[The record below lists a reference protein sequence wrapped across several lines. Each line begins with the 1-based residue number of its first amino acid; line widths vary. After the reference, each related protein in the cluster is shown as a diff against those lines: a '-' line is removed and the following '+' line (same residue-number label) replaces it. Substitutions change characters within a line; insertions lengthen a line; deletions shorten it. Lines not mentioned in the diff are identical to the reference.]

1 MIEEINIS
9 QLGVIEAA
17 TLPLSRGFTVVT
29 GETGAGKTMVVTA
42 LGLLLGQRADSGAV
56 RHGENVASV
65 QTRYLLPQLSDR
77 LQNLL
82 AEQDAL
88 VEEHEQGHELLVSRS
103 VYANGRS
110 RASVGGRQVPAGI
123 LHEIGRELVA
133 VHGQTD
139 QLRLTGAQAQRQALD
154 QFAGDDLAAELSM
167 YQQRFTAW
175 KMAAEKL
182 TEITGNLRE
191 RNLEAEALR
200 QALTDIDQVA
210 PEEGEDEQLKNTLR
224 RLENLEALRNAAAI
238 AQTAL
243 IGADEGG
250 FEDIPSIAGLIHR
263 AETELG
269 MVTADDEDL
278 VKLAQRL
285 QEISILSTD
294 LAAEFGSYLSSL
306 DMDDLSAL
314 GEVHERIAELN
325 RITRK
330 YGQHGN
336 STLDE
341 VIAWAAEARERL
353 VDLEVSDERID
364 ELRNQV
370 AEFDKQLGDSADRL
384 GKIRRAAAEELAI
397 AVSHELQ
404 SLSMPD
410 AALVVEVTRTE
421 ERTQYGQDQIE
432 ILLQPHPGAKPRPLG
447 KGASG
452 GELSRVM
459 LALEVVLASKN
470 PVPTMIFDEVD
481 AGVGGQAAIEI
492 GRRLAQ
498 LAKHTQVIVVTHLPQ
513 VAAFADNHIRVL
525 KATDQQAAVTLSDV
539 APLTPE
545 QRVLELA
552 RMLSG
557 HQDSASAQEH
567 ARELLKTSHA

>member
-1 MIEEINIS
+1 MIEEISIN

-17 TLPLSRGFTVVT
+17 TLPLGPGFTVVT

-65 QTRYLLPQLSDR
+65 QTRYLLAAPSQR
-77 LQNLL
+77 LAALL
-82 AEQDAL
+82 AEQDAI
-88 VEEHEQGHELLVSRS
+88 VEEHEQGQELLASRS

-123 LHEIGRELVA
+123 LSEIGRELVA

-139 QLRLTGAQAQRQALD
+139 QLRLTGVQAQRQALD
-154 QFAGDDLAAELSM
+154 QFAGPELGTELAD
-167 YQQRFTAW
+167 YQRNFTEW
-175 KMAAEKL
+175 KAAAEKL
-182 TEITGNLRE
+182 NEFTSNLRE
-191 RNLEAEALR
+191 RTLEADGLR
-200 QALTDIDQVA
+200 QALADIDQVN
-210 PEEGEDEQLKNTLR
+210 PEEGEDERLKNTLR
-224 RLENLEALRNAAAI
+224 RLENLEALRNASRI
-238 AQTAL
+238 AQAVL

-250 FEDIPSIAGLIHR
+250 FEDTPSVAGLIQR
-263 AETELG
+263 AETELS
-269 MVTADDEDL
+269 MVAADDEEL
-278 VKLAQRL
+278 QQLTQRL
-285 QEISILSTD
+285 QEISILSSD
-294 LAAEFGSYLSSL
+294 LAAEFGSYLSGL
-306 DMDDLSAL
+306 DMDDLDSL
-314 GEVHERIAELN
+314 TQVHERIAELN

-336 STLDE
+336 STLAE
-341 VIAWAAEARERL
+341 VIQWAAQAHERL
-353 VDLEVSDERID
+353 NDLDVSDERI
-364 ELRNQV
+364 EQLRDRV
-370 AEFDKQLGDSADRL
+370 AELDQQLAASATRL
-384 GKIRRAAAEELAI
+384 TAIRQAAAGELAK
-397 AVSHELQ
+397 AVSAELQ
-404 SLSMPD
+404 ALSMPD
-410 AALVVEVTRTE
+410 AALVVEVSPAESRTH
-421 ERTQYGQDQIE
+421 YGQDLIE

-459 LALEVVLASKN
+459 LALEVVLATKN

-481 AGVGGQAAIEI
+481 AGVGGQAAVEI

-539 APLTPE
+539 AALNPE